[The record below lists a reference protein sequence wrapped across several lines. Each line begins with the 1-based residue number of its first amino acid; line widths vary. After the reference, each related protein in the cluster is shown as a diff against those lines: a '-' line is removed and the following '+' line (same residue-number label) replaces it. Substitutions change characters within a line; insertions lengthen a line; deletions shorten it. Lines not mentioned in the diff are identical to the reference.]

1 MPVAETIEHKLKA
14 GLAPV
19 RLTVTDQSH
28 LHAGH
33 AGARPGGE
41 THFRVEIVSA
51 SFRGMT
57 RVARQRE
64 VHRLLAAEPG
74 CVIGPLPV
82 DGRYHVTMVT
92 GRGVPTLDNAHV
104 ASRARTMFLDR
115 IAHRAV
121 REHVSRRRVSS

>member
-14 GLAPV
+14 GLTPV

-64 VHRLLAAEPG
+64 VIVCWRPSFPVRCTRCRSRPGPRKRPATAEALRVGEDSASPG
-74 CVIGPLPV
+74 EP
-82 DGRYHVTMVT
+82 
-92 GRGVPTLDNAHV
+92 
-104 ASRARTMFLDR
+104 
-115 IAHRAV
+115 
-121 REHVSRRRVSS
+121 